1 VPISKVP
8 LSKVDKTGL
17 GEANNQTK
25 KTGGHEGSDLGN
37 VIIDYASLKSNVE
50 DNLCQNTIG
59 IASTVKCKCY
69 HEHKW
74 ETNREKVNWE
84 GEKQNLR
91 ANTDYA
97 LNVQLI
103 MAMQEIGGGGTES
116 NIVMLFLNLA
126 QGSTMKTTT
135 FHKIEDTLDFLI
147 RKISLKS
154 MLEALKKKYV
164 FK

>member
-59 IASTVKCKCY
+59 IASTIYNSLSHQRVYSHRLFAPKPPK
-69 HEHKW
+69 EKR
-74 ETNREKVNWE
+74 ETRN
-84 GEKQNLR
+84 
-91 ANTDYA
+91 
-97 LNVQLI
+97 
-103 MAMQEIGGGGTES
+103 
-116 NIVMLFLNLA
+116 
-126 QGSTMKTTT
+126 
-135 FHKIEDTLDFLI
+135 
-147 RKISLKS
+147 
-154 MLEALKKKYV
+154 
-164 FK
+164 